1 MLVVNI
7 FLTLLLINCSAS
19 FVSVNG
25 VDTHSA
31 LYLVRCLILVTEMFL
46 LTTRKE
52 LSDQCSVNGSDTYCE
67 MCAVKCLKT
76 LVIIFFFV

>member
-1 MLVVNI
+1 MLVINI

-31 LYLVRCLILVTEMFL
+31 LYLVRYLILVTEMFL

-52 LSDQCSVNGSDTYCE
+52 LSD
-67 MCAVKCLKT
+67 
-76 LVIIFFFV
+76 